1 MTYKV
6 FLFNDDDIS
15 PPRWW
20 VNYGLSNIRG
30 INDDSDKEHGILF
43 ECDPLSSKPRNRYVT
58 FKDMAHY
65 YKFMMKWSAK

>member
-6 FLFNDDDIS
+6 FLFNDDDYG

-20 VNYGLSNIRG
+20 VNYGLSSRESMG
-30 INDDSDKEHGILF
+30 NDEEEGILF
-43 ECDPLSSKPRNRYVT
+43 ECDSIGSRPRNRYVT

-65 YKFMMKWSAK
+65 YKFMMKWSTK